1 MRGFIAITFSILL
14 CSCVQPSVSTPVVEA
29 PSVVLDSVEGV
40 AAGTLL
46 RGELASEFIPARPLD
61 IWLPSSY
68 DGAQK
73 HNVLY
78 MYDAQ
83 MLFDATTTWNGQEWR
98 VDEILDSLITDDV
111 IAPTIVVALYN
122 GGQRRNFE
130 YFPEKPAAQLQA
142 AFSDSVLS
150 EISKRYGSDSTFSVN
165 SDNYLRYMVEE
176 VKPFVDG
183 QFAVHTTAESTAVM
197 GSSMGGLMSMYAV
210 GEYPS
215 VYGTALCMSTHW
227 PGGFAPN
234 EEIPAVFNA
243 YVKQNLVPERVGKIY
258 FDYGTETLDAMY
270 EPFQNNVNLVL
281 EENGFVLGE
290 NWTTE
295 KFPGAAHDEKSW
307 AERLHIPL
315 IFAFGK

>member
-1 MRGFIAITFSILL
+1 
-14 CSCVQPSVSTPVVEA
+14 
-29 PSVVLDSVEGV
+29 
-40 AAGTLL
+40 
-46 RGELASEFIPARPLD
+46 
-61 IWLPSSY
+61 
-68 DGAQK
+68 
-73 HNVLY
+73 
-78 MYDAQ
+78 
-83 MLFDATTTWNGQEWR
+83 
-98 VDEILDSLITDDV
+98 
-111 IAPTIVVALYN
+111 
-122 GGQRRNFE
+122 
-130 YFPEKPAAQLQA
+130 
-142 AFSDSVLS
+142 
-150 EISKRYGSDSTFSVN
+150 
-165 SDNYLRYMVEE
+165 
-176 VKPFVDG
+176 
-183 QFAVHTTAESTAVM
+183 
-197 GSSMGGLMSMYAV
+197 MSMYAV

-243 YVKQNLVPERVGKIY
+243 YVKQNIVPERVRKIY

-270 EPFQNNVNLVL
+270 EPFQYNVNLVL

>member
-1 MRGFIAITFSILL
+1 MFLDTIDG
-14 CSCVQPSVSTPVVEA
+14 VSK
-29 PSVVLDSVEGV
+29 
-40 AAGTLL
+40 GTLL
-46 RGELASEFIPARPLD
+46 RWELASNFIPSRPLD

-98 VDEILDSLITDDV
+98 VDEILDSLIVDDV

-130 YFPEKPAAQLQA
+130 YFPQKPAAKLQT
-142 AFSDSVLS
+142 AFSDSVLA
-150 EISKRYGSDSTFSVN
+150 EISKRYGSDSTFRVN
-165 SDNYLRYMVEE
+165 SDDYLRYMVEE

-183 QFAVHTTAESTAVM
+183 YFTVYTSATSTAIM

-215 VYGTALCMSTHW
+215 VYGAALCMSTHW
-227 PGGFAPN
+227 PGGFTPN

-243 YVKQNLVPERVGKIY
+243 YVEQNIIPERVGKIY

-270 EPFQNNVNLVL
+270 KPFQNNVNVAL

-295 KFPGAAHDEKSW
+295 QFPGAAHDEKSW
-307 AERLHIPL
+307 ANRLHIPL

>member
-1 MRGFIAITFSILL
+1 MRGFLAFSFSLL
-14 CSCVQPSVSTPVVEA
+14 LFSCAQKTKGSLEVALPSMT
-29 PSVVLDSVEGV
+29 LDTIEGV
-40 AAGTLL
+40 SAGMLL
-46 RGELASEFIPARPLD
+46 RGELASDFIPSRPLD

-68 DGAQK
+68 NGTEK

-83 MLFDATTTWNGQEWR
+83 MLFDATSTWNGQEWR
-98 VDEILDSLITDDV
+98 VDEIIDSLIAAD
-111 IAPTIVVALYN
+111 IMAPTIVVGLYN

-165 SDNYLRYMVEE
+165 SDNYLRYVVEE
-176 VKPFVDG
+176 VKPFVDSH
-183 QFAVHTTAESTAVM
+183 FAVHSSVASTAIM

-210 GEYPS
+210 GEYPK
-215 VYGTALCMSTHW
+215 VFGVGLCMSTHW

-243 YVKQNLVPERVGKIY
+243 YVKQNIVPERVGKIY

-281 EENGFVLGE
+281 EENGFVMGE

>member
-1 MRGFIAITFSILL
+1 MKVFLAFSFSLL
-14 CSCVQPSVSTPVVEA
+14 LFSCAQKPDGSSDVALPSIMLDTIEGVST
-29 PSVVLDSVEGV
+29 
-40 AAGTLL
+40 GTLL
-46 RGELASEFIPARPLD
+46 RGELASDFIPSRPLD

-68 DGAQK
+68 DGSEK

-98 VDEILDSLITDDV
+98 VDEIIDSLIVKDI
-111 IAPTIVVALYN
+111 IAQTIVVALYN

-130 YFPEKPAAQLQA
+130 YFPQKPASQLQA
-142 AFSDSVLS
+142 AFSDSVLA

-165 SDNYLRYMVEE
+165 SNNYLRYMVEE

-234 EEIPAVFNA
+234 EEIPTVFNA
-243 YVKQNLVPERVGKIY
+243 YVKQNIIPKRVGKIY
-258 FDYGTETLDAMY
+258 FDFGTETLDAMY
-270 EPFQNNVNLVL
+270 EPFQNNVNDVL
-281 EENGFVLGE
+281 EGNGYVSGE
-290 NWTTE
+290 NWVTM
-295 KFPGAAHDEKSW
+295 KFPGAAHDERSW

-315 IFAFGK
+315 IFAFGR